1 MAKLRINET
10 LNQYVWNYVS
20 VIHKDWGPLG
30 FIGVLIQLHK
40 TLCHESKSL
49 WIGIVSWRQ
58 LMDLTIPKV
67 GGGKNAKEMAIKL
80 EDKNT
85 KAKKHLEKT

>member
-1 MAKLRINET
+1 
-10 LNQYVWNYVS
+10 
-20 VIHKDWGPLG
+20 
-30 FIGVLIQLHK
+30 
-40 TLCHESKSL
+40 
-49 WIGIVSWRQ
+49 
-58 LMDLTIPKV
+58 MDLTIPKV